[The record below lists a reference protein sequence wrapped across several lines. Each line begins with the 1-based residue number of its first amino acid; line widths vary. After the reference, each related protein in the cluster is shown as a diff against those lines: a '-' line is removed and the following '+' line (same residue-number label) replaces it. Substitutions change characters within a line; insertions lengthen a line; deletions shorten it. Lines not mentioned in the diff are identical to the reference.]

1 MADVL
6 YQESS
11 VLVLPSLAHEV
22 CMGGWLD
29 PLERPASF
37 LFQLTVAAA
46 AASSRKAAPDVCP
59 PLTAVAFCLPT
70 L

>member
-1 MADVL
+1 M
-6 YQESS
+6 
-11 VLVLPSLAHEV
+11 
-22 CMGGWLD
+22 D
-29 PLERPASF
+29 PLERPTSF

-59 PLTAVAFCLPT
+59 PLTAVAFCLHT